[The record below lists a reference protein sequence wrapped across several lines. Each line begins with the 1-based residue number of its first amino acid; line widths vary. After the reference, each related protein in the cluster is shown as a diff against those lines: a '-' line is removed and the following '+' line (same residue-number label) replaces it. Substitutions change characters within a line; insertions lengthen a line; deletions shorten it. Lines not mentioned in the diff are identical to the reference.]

1 MIVDGWTG
9 GQLFSNNV
17 EGAGSG
23 PATPCAFPMFD
34 TDARHDRRQEKRSTM
49 PSNAAPRSPET
60 TPRRCRHLA
69 LVLILRAALWPI
81 RAGAAVTLRQNIGES
96 GSPRTGRS
104 LS

>member
-23 PATPCAFPMFD
+23 PATPCAVPMFD

-49 PSNAAPRSPET
+49 PTNPAPRSPKT
-60 TPRRCRHLA
+60 ATRRCRHVA
-69 LVLILRAALWPI
+69 PVLILLAALWPI
-81 RAGAAVTLRQNIGES
+81 SVGAAVTLGKEHREDRQHDDW
-96 GSPRTGRS
+96 
-104 LS
+104 